1 MNLTAFDYHLPPELI
16 AQNPPARRGDSRLM
30 VLRRQ
35 RKSIEHKG
43 FRDLLDFIREG
54 DLLVLNATKVIPARL
69 RGVKEGTGG
78 KVEVLLL
85 KKREKG
91 VWETLVKPGRRIK
104 AGAKISFG
112 RGELKG
118 MVIEVSQ
125 DGRRVVK
132 LECEGDFMDIL
143 NKIGEVPLP
152 PYIKRSA
159 TANQKLEDKERYQ
172 TVYARE
178 EGSVAAPTAGLHF
191 TEEMLEN
198 IRSRGAKVS
207 FLTLHLGLSSF
218 QPLKEEREIKL
229 TPEYYSLPED
239 TCRAIRETE
248 GKIIAVGTST
258 ARALESAASQ
268 GEINPREEWTNLFIH
283 PGYRFGVV
291 DALLTNFH
299 LPRSTHLLLVAAL
312 TGKDFLLSAYQ
323 EAVRNNYRFYSF
335 GDAMLVI

>member
-35 RKSIEHKG
+35 QRSIEHKG

-85 KKREKG
+85 KKREKD

-112 RGELKG
+112 GGALCGK
-118 MVIEVSQ
+118 VIEEIA
-125 DGRRVVK
+125 DGRRVIK
-132 LECEGDFMDIL
+132 FECAGNFMDIL

-152 PYIKRSA
+152 PYIKRSV
-159 TANQKLEDKERYQ
+159 TTRQKLEDKERYQ

-191 TEEMLEN
+191 SEKMLEN
-198 IRSRGAKVS
+198 IRSQGAKVA

-239 TCRAIRETE
+239 TCRAVRETE

-258 ARALESAASQ
+258 ARALESAASRGQ
-268 GEINPREEWTNLFIH
+268 VQPREEWTNLFIH

-291 DALLTNFH
+291 NALLTNFH

-323 EAVRNNYRFYSF
+323 EAVKNNYRFYSF
-335 GDAMLVI
+335 GDAMLII